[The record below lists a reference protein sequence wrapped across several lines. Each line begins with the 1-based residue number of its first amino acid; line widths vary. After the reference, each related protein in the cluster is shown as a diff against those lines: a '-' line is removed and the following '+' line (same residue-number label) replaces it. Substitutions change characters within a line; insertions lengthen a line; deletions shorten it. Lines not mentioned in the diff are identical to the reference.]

1 MKALPALAAGGVA
14 ALAAAALFAA
24 LTFTSK
30 DAGATMRFTEQ
41 TGKPCTFC
49 HAGSPPALNDQGKR
63 FKANG
68 NKL

>member
-1 MKALPALAAGGVA
+1 MKAIPALVAGGVA

-30 DAGATMRFTEQ
+30 DAGASQKFTEQ
-41 TGKPCTFC
+41 TGKPCQFC
-49 HAGSPPALNDQGKR
+49 HVGAPPALNEQGKR